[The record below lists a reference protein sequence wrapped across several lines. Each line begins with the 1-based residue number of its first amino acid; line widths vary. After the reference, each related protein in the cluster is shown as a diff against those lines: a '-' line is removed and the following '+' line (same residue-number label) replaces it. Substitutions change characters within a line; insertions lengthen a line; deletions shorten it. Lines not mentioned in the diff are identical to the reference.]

1 MSFIK
6 EEFTAIECD
15 NCKEFYENT
24 DGVSF
29 FVDENSAKEEATN
42 WGEFIEHE
50 GNHYCSECAKTDDDD
65 KLIIDASRTKAKCN
79 VCNQFLDIDNECP
92 TGHRQT

>member
-6 EEFTAIECD
+6 EEFTAIQCD

-24 DGVSF
+24 DGTIF

-42 WGEFIEHE
+42 WDNFIEHE
-50 GNHYCSECAKTDDDD
+50 GKHYCSECATMNDED
-65 KLIIDASRTKAKCN
+65 KVIIIIERTK
-79 VCNQFLDIDNECP
+79 
-92 TGHRQT
+92 

>member
-1 MSFIK
+1 MPKLPQIAVIACGGFLKLNIMSFIK
-6 EEFTAIECD
+6 EEFTAIQCD

-29 FVDENSAKEEATN
+29 FPDENSAKEEAAN

-50 GNHYCSECAKTDDDD
+50 GNHYCSECAKMDDED
-65 KLIIDASRTKAKCN
+65 KLIINTERTK
-79 VCNQFLDIDNECP
+79 
-92 TGHRQT
+92 

>member
-6 EEFTAIECD
+6 EEFTAIQCD

-24 DGVSF
+24 DGASF
-29 FVDENSAKEEATN
+29 FPDENSAKEESTN

-50 GNHYCSECAKTDDDD
+50 GNHYCSECAKTDDEDN
-65 KLIIDASRTKAKCN
+65 LIINTERTK
-79 VCNQFLDIDNECP
+79 
-92 TGHRQT
+92 